1 MFERIYFESLKE
13 LQKNNIEID
22 ESLDFFKTALKNFF
36 GYYVK
41 DYNKIIGSTEDLIKE
56 IAEKTNNINENY
68 NNMIDFLNRN
78 IKNWKEYLSYNKF
91 IESIAKSMQNMYR
104 LSFSYN
110 IDNAVIDTI
119 NRNVIDFN
127 LEVKDEKEFYNY
139 VKQIL
144 DSYYVKNNEKIFTS
158 KYYGNGNNSRNY
170 VLSISKDDL
179 LKEMSIKADLNIE
192 HYIPEE
198 LIIDKYSKY
207 LVTNIYNKKNK
218 KDEKISE
225 SQLYS
230 MFVKKVT
237 DANLNDKQKL
247 YLINCIN
254 SGDYQELVNYRIIT
268 TDEMEKIMLENNNT
282 SFSK

>member
-1 MFERIYFESLKE
+1 
-13 LQKNNIEID
+13 
-22 ESLDFFKTALKNFF
+22 
-36 GYYVK
+36 
-41 DYNKIIGSTEDLIKE
+41 
-56 IAEKTNNINENY
+56 
-68 NNMIDFLNRN
+68 
-78 IKNWKEYLSYNKF
+78 
-91 IESIAKSMQNMYR
+91 
-104 LSFSYN
+104 
-110 IDNAVIDTI
+110 
-119 NRNVIDFN
+119 
-127 LEVKDEKEFYNY
+127 
-139 VKQIL
+139 
-144 DSYYVKNNEKIFTS
+144 
-158 KYYGNGNNSRNY
+158 
-170 VLSISKDDL
+170 
-179 LKEMSIKADLNIE
+179 MSIKADLNIE